1 MIFND
6 IKQDFFTNSDY
17 QLAFWK
23 NTFTNEAGT
32 FYIPTMSGAGGSN
45 VFSMPNGIVGIALG
59 YNSYEFSW
67 TCTQQL
73 TFVEAAN
80 KFVVILFR

>member
-6 IKQDFFTNSDY
+6 IKQDFFTNSQY
-17 QLAFWK
+17 QMAFWK
-23 NTFTNEAGT
+23 TVFQNDDEKE
-32 FYIPTMSGAGGSN
+32 FYIPTMSGAGGNN

-67 TCTQQL
+67 TGTQQL
-73 TFVEAAN
+73 T
-80 KFVVILFR
+80 KLLRY